1 MDSFY
6 NTIECPKCKQQCKF
20 DVNKCIFRNLPILWL
35 IESVQAPNVRSLM
48 VLAVTAALM
57 WTLHVTYNSQNYI
70 FIPSTATTS
79 TRKDTIV
86 YGPTL
91 TNITG
96 NLSVTTEQA
105 TSMPRLSREN
115 KSTQEATSTPT
126 EASIAKAEN
135 WKPLRTGARG
145 NVPITT
151 IPFQQVTP
159 PPTSQTHY
167 TSPLAKASEKI
178 SNVDSQSLTETD
190 WKAKPSQ
197 HSPFELLAT
206 ASTKNVTV
214 IQRDYSRK
222 PSILWPL
229 DANCSSYKLWFGLR
243 VPSTW
248 LLSFPRSGNTWTR
261 YLLEAATGVV
271 TGSVYHSKYLKG
283 LGYMGEDDP
292 LWWRTSLVIK
302 THSLLPLRI
311 HPDYP
316 VIAIIRNPA
325 RSILSFWNYWNIEA
339 DSQKFTGSIDYSYY
353 LTPEFHEFA
362 YIKLQ
367 KWRATYEYVLK
378 NTTKLHVVFYEKL
391 RESPIK
397 EVRKMLKFLGVKPD
411 EDRLACLSRHTEGR
425 VKGAQKESDPYS
437 LHEKMNMFSVVQA
450 INSLLKERGFTDL
463 PDYEF

>member
-1 MDSFY
+1 MTKPETTS
-6 NTIECPKCKQQCKF
+6 THGQ
-20 DVNKCIFRNLPILWL
+20 RLPFLTQARRKLPRRPGFGAVKINEKP
-35 IESVQAPNVRSLM
+35 IGNCNDIQAPNVRSLM

-57 WTLHVTYNSQNYI
+57 WTLHVAYNSQNYI
-70 FIPSTATTS
+70 FIPST
-79 TRKDTIV
+79 DV
-86 YGPTL
+86 YP
-91 TNITG
+91 IFSAQE
-96 NLSVTTEQA
+96 NLSFSILFTQF
-105 TSMPRLSREN
+105 PLEN
-115 KSTQEATSTPT
+115 LEDIQNFPEMTQ
-126 EASIAKAEN
+126 
-135 WKPLRTGARG
+135 G
-145 NVPITT
+145 NTLLP
-151 IPFQQVTP
+151 
-159 PPTSQTHY
+159 
-167 TSPLAKASEKI
+167 
-178 SNVDSQSLTETD
+178 
-190 WKAKPSQ
+190 
-197 HSPFELLAT
+197 HSPSNPSVAT
-206 ASTKNVTV
+206 PSTVK
-214 IQRDYSRK
+214 RSY
-222 PSILWPL
+222 
-229 DANCSSYKLWFGLR
+229 SYKLWFGLR

-397 EVRKMLKFLGVKPD
+397 EVRKMLNFLGVKPD